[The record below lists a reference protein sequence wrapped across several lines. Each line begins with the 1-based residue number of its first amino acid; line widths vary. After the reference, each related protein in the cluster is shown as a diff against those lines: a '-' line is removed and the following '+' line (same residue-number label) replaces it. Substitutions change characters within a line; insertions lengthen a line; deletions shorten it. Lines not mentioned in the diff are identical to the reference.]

1 VGVDLVWGRDDYAN
15 CAAPVLGPSVTTPS
29 RGGRPA
35 DTAKRSIHF
44 FRIDGGTGEDGVP
57 INVDL
62 HPALQKL
69 DGLPFRYAEDGG
81 HYMTSGDADQCVWVD
96 EIGEICKI
104 RFANVRRNAL
114 PLAEVGGQLTDLNL
128 ADDAGIYEVSHLCIF
143 PDGIVGIEFNFY
155 GPRPSRLAPYL
166 RRAVGEGCPEFTLEA
181 LLRQDVAAALL
192 RKKAVRK
199 LDLSIRRPY
208 ITVIEEANAS
218 LGAALRAAETA
229 SQADCVGVYLEPEP
243 YQRRNLDAGIL
254 DMLRRLVQRSD
265 LRENARTLKA
275 TVVDQ
280 GDRTEEIDLLRDEL
294 ISQKKVLRQQGRTR
308 VLLSDDAYAKIVE
321 AHNQGRDE
329 LIAAA
334 SVKVAAN

>member
-1 VGVDLVWGRDDYAN
+1 
-15 CAAPVLGPSVTTPS
+15 VTTPS
-29 RGGRPA
+29 RSGRSA

-44 FRIDGGTGEDGVP
+44 FRIDGGAGDDGVP
-57 INVDL
+57 ISVDL
-62 HPALQKL
+62 HPALGKL
-69 DGLPFRYAEDGG
+69 DGLPFRYAEAGG
-81 HYMTSGDADQCVWVD
+81 RYVSSGDADQCVWVD
-96 EIGEICKI
+96 EVGDICKI

-114 PLAEVGGQLTDLNL
+114 PLAEAGGQLTDLNL

-143 PDGIVGIEFNFY
+143 PDGIVGMEFNFY

-166 RRAVGEGCPEFTLEA
+166 LRAVHGDCPEFALEA
-181 LLRQDVAAALL
+181 LLRQDVAAILM

-243 YQRRNLDAGIL
+243 YQRRNLDDGIL
-254 DMLRRLVQRSD
+254 DMLRRLARRSD
-265 LRENARTLKA
+265 LRENTRTLKA

-280 GDRTEEIDLLRDEL
+280 ENRTEEIDLLRDEL
-294 ISQKKVLRQQGRTR
+294 ISQKKVLRQHGRTR
-308 VLLSDDAYAKIVE
+308 VLLSDDAYAKIME
-321 AHNQGRDE
+321 AYNEGRND
-329 LIAAA
+329 LTTAA
-334 SVKVAAN
+334 SVTVAPN

>member
-1 VGVDLVWGRDDYAN
+1 
-15 CAAPVLGPSVTTPS
+15 VTTPS

-35 DTAKRSIHF
+35 DTARRSIHF
-44 FRIDGGTGEDGVP
+44 FRIDGGAGDDGVP
-57 INVDL
+57 IDVDL
-62 HPALQKL
+62 HPWLQKL
-69 DGLPFRYAEDGG
+69 DGLPFRYAQDGG
-81 HYMTSGDADQCVWVD
+81 RYVTSGDADQCAWVD
-96 EIGEICKI
+96 EVGEICKI

-114 PLAEVGGQLTDLNL
+114 PLAEAGGQLTDLNL

-166 RRAVGEGCPEFTLEA
+166 RRAVGQDCPEFTLEA
-181 LLRQDVAAALL
+181 LLRQDVAAVLL

-199 LDLSIRRPY
+199 LDLNIRRPY
-208 ITVIEEANAS
+208 IAIIEEANAN

-243 YQRRNLDAGIL
+243 YQRRNLDDGIMN
-254 DMLRRLVQRSD
+254 MLRRLVQRTD

-280 GDRTEEIDLLRDEL
+280 ENRTEEIDLLRDEL
-294 ISQKKVLRQQGRTR
+294 ISQKKVLRQHGRTR

-321 AHNQGRDE
+321 AHDEGRDA
-329 LIAAA
+329 LTAAA
-334 SVKVAAN
+334 SVSVAAH